1 MSELFG
7 EADVVHR
14 YSRREALADGV
25 LVDVSS
31 HPELGP
37 LVSQAGIRFPL
48 AMTAEAFD
56 RCVALRP
63 AAVRAGCDLRGRCWD
78 VLQLLFRAIRRETAR
93 GSDTDTVLFSVLV
106 HAEEGLV
113 RCPLKAVV
121 GPGDEGEP
129 VLTVMLPHE
138 S

>member
-14 YSRREALADGV
+14 YTRREAVEDGV
-25 LVDVSS
+25 LVDISS

-37 LVSQAGIRFPL
+37 LVAQAGIRFPL
-48 AMTAEAFD
+48 AMTAEAFY
-56 RCVALRP
+56 RCVALSP
-63 AAVRAGCDLRGRCWD
+63 AAERAGCDLRGRCWD
-78 VLQLLFRAIRRETAR
+78 VLQLLFRAIRREVAKD
-93 GSDTDTVLFSVLV
+93 SDTDTVHFSVLCV
-106 HAEEGLV
+106 EESGPV
-113 RCPLKAVV
+113 SCRLKAVV

-129 VLTVMLPHE
+129 VLTVMLPLE